1 MTTMKISVVVP
12 TYNLGPYVNALLQ
25 NLAKQTVDFELWL
38 VDDGSTDKTA
48 TQISQF
54 VKGIPNFYAIQLEHN
69 GVSVARNYGLS
80 HATGAGIAFIDGDD
94 LIAPTF
100 VEALSQGLDQDA
112 VMAAV
117 GYEWYRRPITQADS
131 FIELDQASMFDQ
143 VTQHGSE
150 VGGYVWNKAFRAAA
164 IKAVNLTFDESLHLA
179 EDYLFTASF
188 VAHTPGKYVYLP
200 HVLYT
205 KRNRP
210 NSTLHMT
217 DRSDRREENRV
228 FDHIYDLRRFIE

>member
-1 MTTMKISVVVP
+1 MKISVVIP
-12 TYNLGPYVNALLQ
+12 TYNLGSYVKALLQ
-25 NLAKQTVDFELWL
+25 NLTKQTVDFELWL
-38 VDDGSTDKTA
+38 IDDGSTDKTA
-48 TQISQF
+48 TQLSQF
-54 VKGIPNFYAIQLEHN
+54 VKGISDFHAIQLEHR

-80 HATGAGIAFIDGDD
+80 HATGAGIVFIDGDD

-100 VEALSQGLDQDA
+100 IESLSQGMDQGA

-117 GYEWYRRPITQADS
+117 GYEWYRRPATQATS
-131 FIELDQASMFDQ
+131 FIELDQVSMFDQ
-143 VTQHGSE
+143 VSQHGSE
-150 VGGYVWNKAFRAAA
+150 VGGYVWNKAFRATA
-164 IKAVNLTFDESLHLA
+164 IKTANLTFDESLHLA

-200 HVLYT
+200 RVLYT

-217 DRSDRREENRV
+217 DRSDRRKEDQV